1 MRNHLDGHLVGF
13 EAIADLEEASPGCF
27 EEEFTDY
34 YGEELIHKRIGDG
47 SEAYD
52 AEVERNQKKRPRKVT
67 TKSCIILANRQV
79 LPVYTR

>member
-1 MRNHLDGHLVGF
+1 MSNLLDGHLVGF

-27 EEEFTDY
+27 EEEFTDI
-34 YGEELIHKRIGDG
+34 YGEELLHKRIGDG

-52 AEVERNQKKRPRKVT
+52 AEVEKNQKRKPRKIT
-67 TKSCIILANRQV
+67 TKAHVILSNRQV